1 MKKYKSLIIGILTSI
16 SSLNVNAQFYI
27 TPTITTKVP
36 ALGSMTANIGNIV
49 PLKANNNI
57 FFGPVKTTYTGPDKD
72 GLYSVL
78 VPVGASYGEFITS
91 ALGLTVSDPITFNA
105 VLPSTGNIATTSFSE
120 RTDISLD
127 FTPTAVTKGDFD
139 ENGTIDLAFT
149 CSIDSSV
156 YIFSNLNSSGKIESN
171 KFVQVARLKTGLSP
185 NAIESADIDADGKL
199 DLVVVNS
206 GSGTGSVSI
215 FKNITRKGYLN
226 QTSFATKVD
235 FNVGQ
240 TPKSLAIADIN
251 FDYKLDI
258 VVANYGASTVSVL
271 KSNVVYN
278 SINSFSF
285 ANKIDF
291 AVGKQPNSVV
301 ILDFNLGYLDIATA
315 NFNDN
320 SVSILTSKPNVNVIN
335 DTIYKLNTV
344 AVGNNPYHLTTAYVN
359 KTGHKQILCVNQ
371 NSVSMSVIS
380 NNFTKVDLQTG
391 IFPRGVAINDF
402 NGDDKVDWAVANF
415 TANTISVFQNNTNT
429 GNQITSST
437 VQAKVDFT
445 VNTQPFALTTA
456 DLDLDGR
463 PDIIS
468 ISASTK
474 SATILRNT
482 RGASISFLQIP
493 NKNITVNLNKSSSK
507 SMIILKA
514 NRLNGSLLNIVSNNT
529 ALKIDT
535 LENGS
540 FSNSTLT
547 LNNSLI
553 DSVGTDTVWV
563 QFNGNNTT
571 QNIEAKITF
580 SATGALSQIIP
591 FSIQSGIPSIKS
603 FSKTVA
609 KFDDTLSLIGKNLGN
624 NLAKTS
630 IRLGTVNAPIL
641 SVNDSLIKFKM
652 PHGIVSGAITLNIN
666 GYQINSESALYTTF
680 DGGGS
685 IDKNSYGSP
694 IFYKTTGI
702 VSNLTVSDFDNDG
715 QTDVA
720 VSNFD
725 QGIALFKNVSKRNFI
740 DTNTFAKKVNVGTV
754 RSAYVNS
761 ADLDGDNKVDFL
773 WLNNNALNMSLLK
786 NETTTDTLLTDN
798 FSSRI
803 DLVNSKFPAYF
814 QTVDIDLDGKN
825 DIIAPL
831 NGTALNNANG
841 ISVYKNLSTSSSL
854 FDGNIFPKTTDILS
868 PEYVNQTTTSDL
880 NNDGFQDIIAFSTN
894 KNALYFF
901 INKGLSG
908 TVNENSFMSPFQ
920 ITISNSP
927 SDVITYD
934 INNDGKKDVFIASS
948 GDDKVY
954 VLPNNYVN
962 GSEFSSSSF
971 GTSFQLNAGVAP
983 VALAIADV
991 DGDASPELI
1000 SANYVS
1006 NTVSV
1011 FKNNG
1016 KNGILNTGYFGAKID
1031 FSTGKSP
1038 NDVAVVD
1045 VNNDDRP
1052 EILVA
1057 NSAEKTFCLLTN
1069 KINPLQ
1075 GIEKLETITFGM
1087 FPNPA
1092 QNEVLIQNP
1101 STNAMEISIS
1111 NITGEIVYSGN
1122 ISEDNIKLNLDS
1134 WQKGLYIVTLK
1145 DNNKVGVQ
1153 KLIIW

>member
-16 SSLNVNAQFYI
+16 SSLNVNAQLNI
-27 TPTITTKVP
+27 NPTGSTKTT
-36 ALGSMTANIGNIV
+36 AYGSFLANVENIA

-57 FFGPVKTTYTGPDKD
+57 FLGPVKTTFSGPDKD
-72 GLYSVL
+72 GLYNIQ
-78 VPVGASYGEFITS
+78 VPAGASYGEITSS
-91 ALGLTVSDPITFNA
+91 ALGLTSPYTRLFNA

-120 RTDISLD
+120 RTDISLG
-127 FTPTAVTKGDFD
+127 FTPTAITKGDFD

-185 NAIESADIDADGKL
+185 NAIECADIDADGKL

-226 QTSFATKVD
+226 QSSFATKVD

-240 TPKSLAIADIN
+240 NPKSLAIADIN
-251 FDYKLDI
+251 YDYKLDI
-258 VVANYGASTVSVL
+258 VVANFGSSTVSVL
-271 KSNVVYN
+271 KSNIVYN
-278 SINSFSF
+278 TINSFSF

-301 ILDFNLGYLDIATA
+301 IMDFNDGYLDIATA
-315 NFNDN
+315 NLNDN
-320 SVSILTSKPNVNVIN
+320 SVSVLTSKLSIN
-335 DTIYKLNTV
+335 AISDTMYKLNTV
-344 AVGNNPYHLTTAYVN
+344 AVGNNPYHLTTAFVN
-359 KTGHKQILCVNQ
+359 KSNYKQILCVNQ

-429 GNQITSST
+429 GNQISSST

-482 RGASISFLQIP
+482 RGASISLLQIP
-493 NKNITVNLNKSSSK
+493 NKNITANLNKSSAK

-514 NRLNGSLLNIVSNNT
+514 NRLNGSLLNIVSSNSS
-529 ALKIDT
+529 LKIDT

-540 FSNSTLT
+540 FSSSSST

-553 DSVGTDTVWV
+553 DSVSTDTVWV
-563 QFNGNNTT
+563 QFNGNNTI
-571 QNIEAKITF
+571 QNIEAKITL
-580 SATGALSQIIP
+580 SATGALSQIVP
-591 FSIQSGIPSIKS
+591 FSIQSGIPTIKS

-652 PHGIVSGAITLNIN
+652 PHGIVSGTITLNIN
-666 GYQINSESALYTTF
+666 GYQVNSESALYTTF

-694 IFYKTTGI
+694 IFFKTTGI

-725 QGIALFKNVSKRNFI
+725 QGIALFKNISKKNGI
-740 DTNTFAKKVNVGTV
+740 DTNTFAKRVNVGTV
-754 RSAYVNS
+754 RSAFVNS
-761 ADLDGDNKVDFL
+761 SDLDGDNKVDFL

-803 DLVNSKFPAYF
+803 DLVNPKFPAYF

-841 ISVYKNLSTSSSL
+841 ISVYKNLSTSSTL

-868 PEYVNQTTTSDL
+868 PEFVNQTTTSDL

-894 KNALYFF
+894 KNALYIF

-908 TVNENSFMSPFQ
+908 TIDENSFMSPFQ
-920 ITISNSP
+920 ISISNSP
-927 SDVITYD
+927 SDVITFD
-934 INNDGKKDVFIASS
+934 INNDGKKDIFIASS

-954 VLPNNYVN
+954 VLPNNFVN
-962 GSEFSSSSF
+962 GTEFSSSSF

-991 DGDASPELI
+991 DGDAAAELV

-1016 KNGILNTGYFGAKID
+1016 KNGVLNASYFGAKID

-1057 NSAEKTFCLLTN
+1057 NSAERTFCLLTN
-1069 KINPLQ
+1069 KINPIQ
-1075 GIEKLETITFGM
+1075 GIEKLDAISFNI

-1092 QNEVLIQNP
+1092 KNEVIIQNP
-1101 STNAMEISIS
+1101 STNSMEISVS

-1145 DNNKVGVQ
+1145 DNTKVGVQ